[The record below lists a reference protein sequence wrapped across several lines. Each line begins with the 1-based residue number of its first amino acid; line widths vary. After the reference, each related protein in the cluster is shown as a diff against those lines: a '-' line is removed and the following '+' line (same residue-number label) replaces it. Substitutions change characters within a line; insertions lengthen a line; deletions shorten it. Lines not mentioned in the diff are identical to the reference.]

1 MSTVMSKP
9 SRKAPK
15 TRAEIKQATRATLIQ
30 AGIAEFSVHGFEA
43 SLDSI
48 CARAKLTRGAFYV
61 HFADRD
67 AFIVAVMQHVLG
79 TFVSAMTDARP
90 TGNGLAMATE
100 VFFAAARSQAPV
112 VRGAAGLR
120 FHHLMEACR
129 RSKVIG
135 ETYRNLVM
143 MGRGQLASVLAA
155 DQQRGVVR
163 DDLSSDA
170 LADLLS
176 VLALG
181 TIAALE
187 LELPIDVARLGRSVL
202 AIAGRA

>member
-1 MSTVMSKP
+1 MSKP
-9 SRKAPK
+9 PRKPRK
-15 TRAEIKQATRATLIQ
+15 TRAETALATRAALLE

-79 TFVSAMTDARP
+79 TFVTALTAVRP
-90 TGNGLAMATE
+90 SGDGLAMAAE
-100 VFFAAARSQAPV
+100 VFFGAVRSRAPV

-135 ETYRNLVM
+135 ETYRQLVM
-143 MGRGQLASVLAA
+143 TGRDQLGAVLAGDQKRRAVRA
-155 DQQRGVVR
+155 DVPAEAV
-163 DDLSSDA
+163 
-170 LADLLS
+170 ADVLS
-176 VLALG
+176 VIALG
-181 TIAALE
+181 TIAATE
-187 LELPIDVARLGRSVL
+187 LELPIDVERLRRSVL
-202 AIAGRA
+202 ALLDQRA

>member
-1 MSTVMSKP
+1 MS
-9 SRKAPK
+9 K
-15 TRAEIKQATRATLIQ
+15 TRAETKQATRAALIA
-30 AGIAEFSVHGFEA
+30 AGIAEFSVQGFDA
-43 SLDSI
+43 SLDAI

-79 TFVSAMTDARP
+79 TFVSAMTGARP
-90 TGNGLAMATE
+90 TAGGGGLAMATE
-100 VFFAAARSQAPV
+100 VFFAAARSKAPV

-143 MGRGQLASVLAA
+143 MGRDQLAAALAG
-155 DQQRGVVR
+155 DQQRGAVR
-163 DDLSSDA
+163 DDISSQA

-176 VLALG
+176 VVALG

-187 LELPIDVARLGRSVL
+187 LDLPLDVARLSQSIL
-202 AIAGRA
+202 AVAARA